1 MAPDP
6 LPAPLP
12 PPLPSDAVTVVVVP
26 TYDEASN
33 IEALLRRI
41 HTVEPHATV
50 LVVDDSS
57 PDGTA
62 DIAEAVARELGGIE
76 VLRRPRKA
84 GLGSAYLAGFAW
96 ALERGAA
103 VCVQMDA
110 DLSHEPEALTG
121 LIAAVRYGADLAVGS
136 RYVPGGS
143 IVDWPY
149 HRRLLSRW
157 GNRYV
162 AALLGLALNDATS
175 GYRAWSAAALA
186 RLDITGAESEGYAFQ
201 VEMAHRVVRAGGRV
215 VEIPI
220 TFEDRKAGRS
230 KLSWRIMGEEWW
242 LVTVWATRDV
252 LRGRRWTRRR
262 S

>member
-1 MAPDP
+1 LPTP
-6 LPAPLP
+6 LLPLV
-12 PPLPSDAVTVVVVP
+12 PSDALTVVVVP

-41 HTVEPHATV
+41 RAVEPRATV
-50 LVVDDSS
+50 LIVDDSS

-62 DIAEAVARELGGIE
+62 DLAEALAAELGGVE
-76 VLRRPRKA
+76 VLRRPGKA
-84 GLGSAYLAGFAW
+84 GIGTAYRAGFAW

-103 VCVQMDA
+103 ICVQMDA
-110 DLSHEPEALTG
+110 DLSHEPESLPA
-121 LIAAVRYGADLAVGS
+121 LIAAVRHGADLALGS
-136 RYVPGGS
+136 RYVPGAV

-149 HRRLLSRW
+149 RRRLLSRW

-175 GYRAWSAAALA
+175 GYRAWSADALVRLGVAAV
-186 RLDITGAESEGYAFQ
+186 DSDGYAFQ

-220 TFEDRKAGRS
+220 TFVDRKAGRS
-230 KLSWRIMGEEWW
+230 KLSWRIVGEAWW
-242 LVTVWATRDV
+242 LVTVWATLDL
-252 LRGRRWTRRR
+252 LRGRRWSRRR